1 MLLGSIIVT
10 RIGLSTHEMSM
21 IGMTQIGVQ
30 VIIIK
35 SAAALVSDD
44 IVFNKVH
51 FRRLLVVICLDFT
64 SLHGTWH
71 DCRPTWL
78 IQNIRFVSLCGC
90 SP

>member
-1 MLLGSIIVT
+1 MFQPSIIV
-10 RIGLSTHEMSM
+10 IHIDLSVHEMSM
-21 IGMTQIGVQ
+21 MGMSQIGVQ

-44 IVFNKVH
+44 IVFNKVN